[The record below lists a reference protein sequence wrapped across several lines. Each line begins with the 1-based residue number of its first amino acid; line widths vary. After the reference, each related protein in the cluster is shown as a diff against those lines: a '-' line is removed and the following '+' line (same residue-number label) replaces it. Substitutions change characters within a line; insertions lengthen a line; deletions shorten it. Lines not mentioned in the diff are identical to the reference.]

1 MTEAHRPG
9 SIWGCKIGVIGAR
22 PLPMGC
28 DAPMRNAVR
37 AAFRD
42 VVGEDAEFTFSGWSE
57 TLTEPEMAVVENRL
71 PDPAHYAAERL
82 RAAAPGLLEAAVEF
96 VRKVD
101 AGEARSTKSYAAFK
115 AAILK
120 ATTPNAGEKG

>member
-1 MTEAHRPG
+1 MTEAHTP
-9 SIWGCKIGVIGAR
+9 WTIGLDGENVCTIYSGRSGIATVFG
-22 PLPMGC
+22 LPMHTRTDWEGLSHARWV
-28 DAPMRNAVR
+28 DGMEVA
-37 AAFRD
+37 
-42 VVGEDAEFTFSGWSE
+42 
-57 TLTEPEMAVVENRL
+57 RL
-71 PDPAHYAAERL
+71 I
-82 RAAAPGLLEAAVEF
+82 AAAPCLLEAAVEF